1 MNRTLK
7 FIFKW
12 LIVVMMTPLAM
23 IITIVVCSGVITIIG
38 FVLLMMYLIN
48 ITDKWIYERN

>member
-48 ITDKWIYERN
+48 MTDKWIYERN